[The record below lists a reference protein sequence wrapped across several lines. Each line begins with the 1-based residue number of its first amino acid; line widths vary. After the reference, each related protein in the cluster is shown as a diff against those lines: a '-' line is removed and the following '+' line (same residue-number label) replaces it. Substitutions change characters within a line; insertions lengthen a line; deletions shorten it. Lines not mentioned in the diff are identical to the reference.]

1 MVHNK
6 NLFFFV
12 FNLTKLTIHKLI
24 IKIPSCLA
32 EQEMDDLEKQLQQL
46 QLLNN
51 RDLSPKPPQ
60 GLLLK
65 KVAPEIP
72 PKPKKNQK
80 NQSQVF
86 VIF

>member
-1 MVHNK
+1 M
-6 NLFFFV
+6 
-12 FNLTKLTIHKLI
+12 
-24 IKIPSCLA
+24 
-32 EQEMDDLEKQLQQL
+32 MDDLEKQLQQL

-51 RDLSPKPPQ
+51 RDLSPKPSQ

-72 PKPKKNQK
+72 PKPKKNPK

-86 VIF
+86 IFVLLFL

>member
-1 MVHNK
+1 
-6 NLFFFV
+6 
-12 FNLTKLTIHKLI
+12 
-24 IKIPSCLA
+24 
-32 EQEMDDLEKQLQQL
+32 MDDLEKQLQQL

-51 RDLSPKPPQ
+51 RDLSPKPSQ
-60 GLLLK
+60 GLLK

-86 VIF
+86 IVF

>member
-1 MVHNK
+1 
-6 NLFFFV
+6 
-12 FNLTKLTIHKLI
+12 
-24 IKIPSCLA
+24 
-32 EQEMDDLEKQLQQL
+32 MDDLEKQLQQL

-51 RDLSPKPPQ
+51 RDLSPKPSQ

-86 VIF
+86 VNFFFFSFILPFFIDLL